1 MSKYDPE
8 QLVISWLDELPKRC
22 RDALVYQWIFMTCTE
37 SDDLV
42 LSGDDAWQ
50 YFRKKL
56 MEPDFPL
63 RRVARLLMTRSLLT
77 FLLDFFSADADGENL
92 ANGSAK
98 TLPSLDA
105 VQYLR
110 ASQHFRQMVE
120 SELSDAALQEWLLDL
135 EC

>member
-1 MSKYDPE
+1 
-8 QLVISWLDELPKRC
+8 
-22 RDALVYQWIFMTCTE
+22 MTCTE

-110 ASQHFRQMVE
+110 AGQHFRQMVE
-120 SELSDAALQEWLLDL
+120 SELSDAALHKWLLDL

>member
-77 FLLDFFSADADGENL
+77 FLLDFFSADSDGENL

-110 ASQHFRQMVE
+110 AGQHFRQMVE
-120 SELSDAALQEWLLDL
+120 SELSDAALHKWLLDL